1 MENLLTNSVQVSV
14 ANARRSSLPY
24 GRRKTRRF
32 LRAECHKSPPSG
44 VFVTAPEFTEWHLVQ
59 QGIAGDSTVLDQLF
73 SVHRPRLQR
82 MAYAILRNKEDAED
96 ALQEGLCNAYVRLRS
111 FQGRSSLST
120 WLTRVIINSTLMI
133 RRKRNRRP
141 ETSLDDVLENHS
153 EQLQNR
159 IVDPALNPEQTYR
172 RTEMNHLVAVQVSQL
187 PPALRSAF
195 QLYDL
200 DGRSTAESA
209 AQLSIPIGALKSRLV
224 RARRRVANGLSESLI
239 AAEGYH
245 LRQSA

>member
-24 GRRKTRRF
+24 ERRKIRRF
-32 LRAECHKSPPSG
+32 LRGESHQSPPSG
-44 VFVTAPEFTEWHLVQ
+44 VSVTAPESAEWRLVQ

-82 MAYAILRNKEDAED
+82 VAYAILRNKEDAED

-120 WLTRVIINSTLMI
+120 WLTRVIINSALMI

-224 RARRRVANGLSESLI
+224 RARHRVANGLSEAL
-239 AAEGYH
+239 
-245 LRQSA
+245 